1 MVLKKAGGRDS
12 LYDDLK
18 QKRHNNHVFDAI
30 LVDGAIFLK
39 DRLHGA
45 KTKRGVGGGAG
56 MIRMTWIR
64 VEGVGVL
71 RSFLLI
77 FLPSFVSPSFFP
89 SFPYFFLP
97 WHSFLPSR
105 VLHSFLLIFLP
116 SFLASFFLLP
126 CFLPSFLSS
135 FLPFSWHS
143 FLPCGVLISFL
154 FIFLPSCL
162 ASFFSPSFLP
172 PFFLPA
178 FLPSFLAS
186 LPSKGPPQQKK
197 KKDRKNTPSFLIQQ
211 MHCTITEKR
220 IAAVAAVCG
229 SGVLSL
235 VATC

>member
-77 FLPSFVSPSFFP
+77 FLPSFLASFVSPSFFP

-97 WHSFLPSR
+97 WHSVLPSR

-143 FLPCGVLISFL
+143 FLPLRSSHFVPFYLSAFLSCFL
-154 FIFLPSCL
+154 FFSFLPS
-162 ASFFSPSFLP
+162 SFLSLGIPSFLP
-172 PFFLPA
+172 CFIAFEGTPPA
-178 FLPSFLAS
+178 KKQ
-186 LPSKGPPQQKK
+186 KGPKK
-197 KKDRKNTPSFLIQQ
+197 YTL
-211 MHCTITEKR
+211 
-220 IAAVAAVCG
+220 
-229 SGVLSL
+229 LSYPADAL
-235 VATC
+235 YNY

>member
-143 FLPCGVLISFL
+143 FLPCGVLISFPFYLSAFLSCFL
-154 FIFLPSCL
+154 FFSFLPS
-162 ASFFSPSFLP
+162 SFLSPGIPSFLP
-172 PFFLPA
+172 CFIAFEGTPPA
-178 FLPSFLAS
+178 
-186 LPSKGPPQQKK
+186 KK
-197 KKDRKNTPSFLIQQ
+197 KKGPKKYTL
-211 MHCTITEKR
+211 
-220 IAAVAAVCG
+220 
-229 SGVLSL
+229 LSYPADAL
-235 VATC
+235 YYY